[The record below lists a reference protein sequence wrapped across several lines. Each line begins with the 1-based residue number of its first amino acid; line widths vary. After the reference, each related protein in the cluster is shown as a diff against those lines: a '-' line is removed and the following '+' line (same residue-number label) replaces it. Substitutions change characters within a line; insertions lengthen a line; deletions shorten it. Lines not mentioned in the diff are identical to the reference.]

1 MLDAGAERTG
11 TSSGAEIKKN
21 SKRDSDNMSKEFVSE
36 PIKPVADTFDLTG
49 MTRGEPGLPGRFI
62 WRDKE
67 YAVANVLETWKELG
81 PCRSGSPERY
91 LRKHWFKV
99 RTEDGLEMT
108 IYFERQARAKRQNKT
123 RWWLYTI
130 SEKEKE

>member
-1 MLDAGAERTG
+1 
-11 TSSGAEIKKN
+11 
-21 SKRDSDNMSKEFVSE
+21 MSEEFVSE
-36 PIKPVADTFDLTG
+36 PIKPVANTFDLTA
-49 MTRGEPGLPGRFI
+49 MTKGEPGLPGRFI

-67 YAVANVLETWKELG
+67 FAVANVLETWKELG
-81 PCRSGSPERY
+81 PCRSGGPEKY

-123 RWWLYTI
+123 RWWLYTT
-130 SEKEKE
+130 ENTKFKK

>member
-1 MLDAGAERTG
+1 
-11 TSSGAEIKKN
+11 
-21 SKRDSDNMSKEFVSE
+21 MSEEFVSE

-49 MTRGEPGLPGRFI
+49 MTKGEPGLPGRFI

-81 PCRSGSPERY
+81 PCRSGGLERY

-108 IYFERQARAKRQNKT
+108 IYFERQAKSKSRNKT

-130 SEKEKE
+130 SGKEKR

>member
-1 MLDAGAERTG
+1 MGE
-11 TSSGAEIKKN
+11 
-21 SKRDSDNMSKEFVSE
+21 EFVSE
-36 PIKPVADTFDLTG
+36 PIKPVADTFDISG
-49 MTRGEPGLPGRFI
+49 MTKGEPGLPGRFM

-67 YAVANVLETWKELG
+67 YAVANVLEAWKESG
-81 PCRSGSPERY
+81 PCRSGGPERY

-108 IYFERQARAKRQNKT
+108 IYFERQARSKRQNKT

-130 SEKEKE
+130 SGKEKR